1 MTEWND
7 DTTESI
13 PLDADYQPCIIRN
26 HKHENPIT
34 DQQKC
39 LNRALDRLLAHK
51 SGTKLLIQRLL
62 EICKILETNIP
73 DIGKVENKHT
83 SSMYRDITL
92 FMSSKQYQEYVKD
105 MFNTSAP
112 THSEYTAV
120 YGLQQ
125 QFRESITETTVNEKP
140 KCWETRLQQSF

>member
-13 PLDADYQPCIIRN
+13 PLGADYQRMIRN
-26 HKHENPIT
+26 QKYKNPIT

-39 LNRALDRLLAHK
+39 LNSALDRLLAHK
-51 SGTKLLIQRLL
+51 SSTKLLIQRLL

-83 SSMYRDITL
+83 SSMYRDIL
-92 FMSSKQYQEYVKD
+92 FITMPRICKRYVQYKC
-105 MFNTSAP
+105 A
-112 THSEYTAV
+112 YT
-120 YGLQQ
+120 
-125 QFRESITETTVNEKP
+125 F
-140 KCWETRLQQSF
+140 

>member
-13 PLDADYQPCIIRN
+13 PLGADYQRMIRN
-26 HKHENPIT
+26 QKYENPIT

-39 LNRALDRLLAHK
+39 LNSALDRLLAHK
-51 SGTKLLIQRLL
+51 SGSKLLIQRLL

-83 SSMYRDITL
+83 SSMYRDILCITIPRICKKICSIQVRL
-92 FMSSKQYQEYVKD
+92 HILSTQQCIYCSKSFWYCFCKL
-105 MFNTSAP
+105 
-112 THSEYTAV
+112 HSRERKRT
-120 YGLQQ
+120 GILQH
-125 QFRESITETTVNEKP
+125 
-140 KCWETRLQQSF
+140 